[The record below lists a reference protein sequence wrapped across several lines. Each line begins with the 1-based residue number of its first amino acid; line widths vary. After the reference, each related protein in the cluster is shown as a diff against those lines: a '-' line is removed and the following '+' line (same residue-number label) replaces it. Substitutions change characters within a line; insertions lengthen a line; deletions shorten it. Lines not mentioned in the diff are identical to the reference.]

1 MSCCYAC
8 DPCSND
14 SWRAGDFRHCRLRFH
29 ALLARIHRLTSPH
42 ARLPRRGDL
51 SCLACLIYWP
61 VRRTIFPRLDEP
73 LLQHAKGG
81 RVIIMSGYCVV
92 TADGIRARFFCLERT
107 PLPEVD
113 GGPFLAEEPEAL
125 INTEADMPGR
135 ELFSDTKTGRNAGN
149 GMAHS
154 YDDHRTQHMEEIK
167 RRFAKLVVDEALRLA
182 ERRKP
187 KILVLAA
194 EKQMLGYLRTAMH
207 TLPKAPV
214 AAGTAAAPRLGRRG
228 TGATPAGGELRD
240 SSASVSRHSASDV
253 E

>member
-1 MSCCYAC
+1 
-8 DPCSND
+8 
-14 SWRAGDFRHCRLRFH
+14 
-29 ALLARIHRLTSPH
+29 
-42 ARLPRRGDL
+42 
-51 SCLACLIYWP
+51 
-61 VRRTIFPRLDEP
+61 
-73 LLQHAKGG
+73 
-81 RVIIMSGYCVV
+81 MSGYCVV

-107 PLPEVD
+107 ALPEVD

-125 INTEADMPGR
+125 INTEADMSGR

-149 GMAHS
+149 GMAHG

-207 TLPKAPV
+207 TLPKAPFEV
-214 AAGTAAAPRLGRRG
+214 KEVPKDLSRLSPQELQQHLASEGVV
-228 TGATPAGGELRD
+228 PARHRP
-240 SSASVSRHSASDV
+240 AVS
-253 E
+253 